1 LHETAYLSPEGV
13 GDGASNQTAQ
23 DQIRMAATTKIHW
36 IRSLLCSKI
45 TVGVARNWGR
55 AFFNLTATHQVQHIS
70 QPLKLETE

>member
-1 LHETAYLSPEGV
+1 MHETAYLSPEGV
-13 GDGASNQTAQ
+13 GEGASEPNSTRP
-23 DQIRMAATTKIHW
+23 DPDGRSTKIHW

>member
-1 LHETAYLSPEGV
+1 MIPIKGIGITAHASDGHLSPEGV

-55 AFFNLTATHQVQHIS
+55 AFFNLT
-70 QPLKLETE
+70 ETRKR